1 MAEKTSIHV
10 REITSAHTEL
20 EQSRGT
26 LKDVLGQLKQLRD
39 GKNTLEERKRQIAQ
53 AEERLSRAD
62 ALLVEVRSSLEIL
75 EGQKVLVEQAVEKAG
90 SLQSLLRQ
98 ADAAVEDLREAS
110 RTSVRMRGNIIDFP
124 GPGMQDEDDDE
135 DIADAA

>member
-1 MAEKTSIHV
+1 
-10 REITSAHTEL
+10 
-20 EQSRGT
+20 
-26 LKDVLGQLKQLRD
+26 
-39 GKNTLEERKRQIAQ
+39 
-53 AEERLSRAD
+53 
-62 ALLVEVRSSLEIL
+62 VRSSLEIL

-124 GPGMQDEDDDE
+124 GPGSQLGDDEDEE

>member
-1 MAEKTSIHV
+1 MA
-10 REITSAHTEL
+10 
-20 EQSRGT
+20 
-26 LKDVLGQLKQLRD
+26 
-39 GKNTLEERKRQIAQ
+39 
-53 AEERLSRAD
+53 
-62 ALLVEVRSSLEIL
+62 

-124 GPGMQDEDDDE
+124 PQGGRESEAEDDGDVAE
-135 DIADAA
+135 AA